1 MLIYGGAFPFLSIPR
16 RSQFSIHRLNYIRQQ
31 ISPQALPVLITKMP
45 RKLTFLMMVLFLLSS
60 GAKSRSISATTWP
73 ESTPPETS
81 SHIPAGSSP
90 VSLYFQSPTRKTKL
104 FITMQDCE
112 LMSLFLFKQ
121 EESSI
126 NDDGS
131 CSGLESAEE
140 CLIRRS
146 MADHT
151 DYIYTQDISGP

>member
-1 MLIYGGAFPFLSIPR
+1 MFDFWWHDFNAHLWRSLPLPLHPKTVALLDTPPQLYKVANLSITY
-16 RSQFSIHRLNYIRQQ
+16 HL
-31 ISPQALPVLITKMP
+31 SPQALPVLITEMP

-81 SHIPAGSSP
+81 SHIPAGTSP
-90 VSLYFQSPTRKTKL
+90 
-104 FITMQDCE
+104 
-112 LMSLFLFKQ
+112 
-121 EESSI
+121 EESSS

>member
-1 MLIYGGAFPFLSIPR
+1 
-16 RSQFSIHRLNYIRQQ
+16 
-31 ISPQALPVLITKMP
+31 MP

-81 SHIPAGSSP
+81 SRIPAGSSP
-90 VSLYFQSPTRKTKL
+90 
-104 FITMQDCE
+104 
-112 LMSLFLFKQ
+112 

>member
-1 MLIYGGAFPFLSIPR
+1 
-16 RSQFSIHRLNYIRQQ
+16 
-31 ISPQALPVLITKMP
+31 
-45 RKLTFLMMVLFLLSS
+45 
-60 GAKSRSISATTWP
+60 
-73 ESTPPETS
+73 
-81 SHIPAGSSP
+81 
-90 VSLYFQSPTRKTKL
+90 
-104 FITMQDCE
+104 MQDCE
-112 LMSLFLFKQ
+112 LMSLFLFMQ

-151 DYIYTQDISGP
+151 DYIYTQDISGPWPFSPPLFTSGISVLISFILSFNC

>member
-1 MLIYGGAFPFLSIPR
+1 MISMLIYGGAFPFLSIPR
-16 RSQFSIHRLNYIRQQ
+16 RSHFSIHRLNYIRQ
-31 ISPQALPVLITKMP
+31 
-45 RKLTFLMMVLFLLSS
+45 
-60 GAKSRSISATTWP
+60 
-73 ESTPPETS
+73 
-81 SHIPAGSSP
+81 
-90 VSLYFQSPTRKTKL
+90 
-104 FITMQDCE
+104 
-112 LMSLFLFKQ
+112 
-121 EESSI
+121 EESSS